1 MLFDQS
7 TGESGTEKETPMTK
21 VERNVRFLFVLAVL
35 LITGQ
40 VRAGVPLNN
49 VEGVGGIA
57 FNPLAYPAN
66 SDATFDPNGIGK
78 IFGKPQIGAWYVNLG
93 ESHINWTSFS
103 VSETFFKR
111 LELSYGHEI
120 VFTKGGTINKDNL
133 GTKFLII
140 KENAWDTTWVPAFS
154 IGFIGKHTKPVSS
167 GIDSTGY
174 DFYLVASK
182 LITQSPWPVLL
193 SGGMLSTNGRA
204 TGVLGYDDERD
215 ETLFGNIDV
224 LPRKDLAFGFEY
236 KQGAEFSDFKN
247 ADYWDLHLAWFVN
260 KNLTLVTAYVNSG
273 DEHSSSHVGFG
284 DGVVLSVQYAF

>member
-21 VERNVRFLFVLAVL
+21 VGRNVGIVFVLL
-35 LITGQ
+35 GFSINGQ
-40 VRAGVPLNN
+40 ALAGVPLNN

-66 SDATFDPNGIGK
+66 SDLTFDPNGIGK

-93 ESHINWTSFS
+93 ESHIDWTSFS

-120 VFTKGGTINKDNL
+120 ISPKGTNIAKDNF
-133 GTKFLII
+133 GTKLLLIE
-140 KENAWDTTWVPAFS
+140 ENAWGNPWIPAFS
-154 IGFIGKHTKPVSS
+154 AGVIAKHTSPVSS

-193 SGGMLSTNGRA
+193 SGGVLSTNGRA

-224 LPRKDLAFGFEY
+224 LPRKDVAVGFEY
-236 KQGAEFSDFKN
+236 KQGAQFSDFKN
-247 ADYWDLHLAWFVN
+247 SDYWDVHVAWFVN
-260 KNLTLVTAYVNSG
+260 KNLTLVGAYVNSG
-273 DEHSSSHVGFG
+273 DEKSTSHVGFG
-284 DGVVLSVQYAF
+284 QGLVLSIQYAF